1 MPITRCM
8 TPAWRDVNRNHR
20 EHRPEQTGADKRT
33 PKRQPARAGLNVPM
47 PVFLK
52 LFRQSPPK
60 S

>member
-1 MPITRCM
+1 M
-8 TPAWRDVNRNHR
+8 TPAWRDVKRNYRENRPDQPR
-20 EHRPEQTGADKRT
+20 GKKRT
-33 PKRQPARAGLNVPM
+33 QSQAVRSGLNVPM